1 MRCKNCKFFKYDSEY
16 KSLGDCTKIFA
27 EFIHIQFADAW
38 FVEPEFGCIYGEL
51 AAEELGAPAEQSGEA
66 PRQQLKPKMP
76 SFAEVYTEWSGV
88 NPHLAPKTD
97 RERIIAHDIYNII
110 ARHFGH

>member
-1 MRCKNCKFFKYDSEY
+1 MCIKGRCVVAGTMEVDGDQMDGLFIEVPMAILRNSKNLIYCD
-16 KSLGDCTKIFA
+16 
-27 EFIHIQFADAW
+27 
-38 FVEPEFGCIYGEL
+38 VEVS
-51 AAEELGAPAEQSGEA
+51 AAEEHGVAALQTTNSSSH
-66 PRQQLKPKMP
+66 KMP

-88 NPHLAPKTD
+88 NTHLSPKTD